1 MGHKYIL
8 ITEQQLRIILA
19 LSHNPTLKDYDIRQ
33 SDLNTYVEF
42 YIHDKDED
50 AEPAE
55 IIKLDQA
62 QTLGE
67 VREAKEN
74 VNYLLNNPA
83 SSVDFHSIE
92 YLAKKLN
99 ELRGRLQNEN

>member
-8 ITEQQLRIILA
+8 ITDQQLRTILA

-42 YIHDKDED
+42 YVDDKDED

-55 IIKLDQA
+55 VIKLEQA

-74 VNYLLNNPA
+74 VSYLLNNPT
-83 SSVDFHSIE
+83 SSVDFHSIQ
-92 YLAKKLN
+92 YWATRLN
-99 ELRGRLQNEN
+99 ELRGKLQNEN

>member
-1 MGHKYIL
+1 MGHNYIML
-8 ITEQQLRIILA
+8 TEQQLRTLLA
-19 LSHNPTLKDYDIRQ
+19 LSHNPTLKDYDIIQ
-33 SDLNTYVEF
+33 SDKNTYIEF
-42 YIHDKDED
+42 YVHDKDED

-55 IIKLDQA
+55 TIKLDEC

-74 VNYLLNNPA
+74 VKYLLENPA

-92 YLAKKLN
+92 YWAKHLN